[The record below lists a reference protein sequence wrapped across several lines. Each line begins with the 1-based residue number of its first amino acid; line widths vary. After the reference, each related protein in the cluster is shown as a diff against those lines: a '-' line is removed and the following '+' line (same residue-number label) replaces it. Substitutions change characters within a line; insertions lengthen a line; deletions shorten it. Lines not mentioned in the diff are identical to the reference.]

1 MISFRQFRPSYD
13 HFDGKSESLAV
24 KTTYLTHYVSYLNL
38 EGEVSRYKISGFIGN
53 LSSN

>member
-1 MISFRQFRPSYD
+1 MKLSFLKLSKNGR
-13 HFDGKSESLAV
+13 SESLAV

-38 EGEVSRYKISGFIGN
+38 EVEVSSYKVSGFVGN